1 MKLWGGTRAVA
12 LLAVVTMVCTATP
25 AAAGGAATR
34 GYVAN
39 RRDGSLLVLDPAT
52 NTVTDRIALGYQAA
66 PGVTVRPDGREVY
79 LTDHWGG
86 RIQVLSTATN
96 TVVATIPVGGLPGPG
111 GLAFTPDS
119 RRAYV
124 SNTGTGS
131 TNVTAIDTA
140 TRQIIRVIPTPDG
153 GAHGT
158 AVSPD
163 GTRVYVGTE
172 RVINNFVVRELTVIA
187 TATNRVT
194 TVIRLPDLI
203 PASQIKFA
211 PNGSLALVNS
221 GVVIDARTD
230 TLRRDIPLGFW
241 MTDFEWAPDSTSVY
255 VADMCAEN
263 WQGAVQLV
271 DVASGAVTRTIFT
284 GRNPRNISLTPD
296 KSRLYTLL
304 DGGRNFAELD
314 IATGRVLDDFGVAD
328 PASRPLPGSIKL
340 SGNAPPAPQ
349 PGQRFGLTA
358 PFTLACQI

>member
-1 MKLWGGTRAVA
+1 MRMWGRTRAVA
-12 LLAVVTMVCTATP
+12 LVAVMTMVCTASP

-34 GYVAN
+34 GYLAN
-39 RRDGSLLVLDPAT
+39 GRDKALLVLDPAT
-52 NTVTDRIALGYQAA
+52 NTITHRIALGYQSA
-66 PGVTVRPDGREVY
+66 PKITVRPDGREVY

-96 TVVATIPVGGLPGPG
+96 TVIATIPVGGRPG

-140 TRQIIRVIPTPDG
+140 TRQVIRVIPTPGG
-153 GAHGT
+153 GALST

-172 RVINNFVVRELTVIA
+172 RVIRNFVVREITVIA
-187 TATNRVT
+187 TATNQIT
-194 TVIRLPDLI
+194 TVIRLPDVI
-203 PASQIKFA
+203 PAAQIEFA

-221 GVVIDARTD
+221 GVLIDARTD
-230 TLRRDIPLGFW
+230 TLLRDIPFGFW
-241 MTDFEWAPDSTSVY
+241 MTDFEWAPDSTTVY
-255 VADMCAEN
+255 VADMCTAN
-263 WQGAVQLV
+263 WQGAVLLV
-271 DVASGAVTRTIFT
+271 DVTSGAVTRTIFT
-284 GRNPRNISLTPD
+284 GRNPLNISLTPD
-296 KSRLYTLL
+296 KRRLYTLL

-328 PASRPLPGSIKL
+328 PASQPLPGGLRL
-340 SGNAPPAPQ
+340 SGTAPPAPQ

-358 PFTLACQI
+358 PYTLACQI